1 MTVKNG
7 MVILTKKQLETKEHF
22 IYDYIKASNAADGSK
37 WDKNANVSF
46 KNISTLAN
54 DLNKDIMI
62 QINRHILAKQI
73 ENDWGTELS
82 KEYIRQ
88 LEKHEIYCHDE
99 SSLNP
104 YCASISMY
112 PFLIDGMTKLGGES
126 KAPKHLDSFCGSF
139 INLCFAISSQFAGA
153 LATVEFLLYFDHFAR
168 RDYGD
173 NYLETHTQRVNSS
186 LQHVVYSL
194 NQPAVARGYQCVRED
209 TTQLSTPE
217 GYKYLSELKV
227 GDECYVWKNNKI
239 SIEKIKKLNVYD
251 FDDELLQFKG
261 RNYQQTVTPN
271 HRVVYKKTNSNLYDI
286 KEAKDLFGHSKLSLP
301 IASELECREDF
312 PIKDDLLRL
321 CVVALTDGSIE
332 NKIVNNNLSGRL
344 IIYKS
349 KNRWGY
355 KEIPEM
361 LNNLNISFTQTDI
374 KTNQFGEMVQF
385 KLKTLD
391 SQVILRQIKHTKK
404 EIPFFFKL
412 LSKRQLDIVI
422 ETWSKIDGTQKST
435 TNCMLQC
442 DNDTIRDQ
450 LQELVFL
457 AGYGSEIYD
466 RNMTKLNSDEECIV
480 KYVKVFGRKNKRISE
495 YNKIKYT
502 GKVWC
507 PTTDAGVVVFR
518 EENKIPYIS
527 GNSIFWNIS
536 IFDEDYFNA
545 LFGDFVFPDNYEK
558 ASYEKVKIFQE
569 YFMKWFNKEREVSLL
584 TFPVVTAALL
594 SEDNKPKDEYFSK
607 FISNELAE
615 GNSFFIYQSD
625 SADSLSSCC
634 RLKNEFQEKPEFSF
648 SLGAGGISTGSIN
661 VITLNL
667 NRLFQDTNRYLEDEI
682 DKIHKYQI
690 SFRRLI
696 EKYEKGNLLSVYNSN
711 FISLDKQFLTIGLN
725 GIVEAAEYLGIVP
738 DNNEK
743 YKQFLKDVLET
754 IYNKNRRA
762 TKEYGYKFNTEFV
775 PAESLGV
782 KFSQWDKKKGYDNN
796 RDCYNSYFYRVED
809 EKLNIIDKFEL
820 HGKEITKYLDGG
832 SALHLNLEEHY
843 DADGYYKLIC
853 LAIQTGVSYF
863 TTNVKATCC
872 EDCFSINKKTLD
884 YCIKCG
890 SKNISHAT
898 RIIGY
903 LKKIKDFS
911 QERREEH
918 SKRFYH

>member
-62 QINRHILAKQI
+62 QINRHILSKQI
-73 ENDWGTELS
+73 ESDWGIELS

-168 RDYGD
+168 KDYGD
-173 NYLETHTQRVNSS
+173 NYLETYTQRVNSS

-194 NQPAVARGYQCVRED
+194 NQPAVARGYQ
-209 TTQLSTPE
+209 
-217 GYKYLSELKV
+217 
-227 GDECYVWKNNKI
+227 
-239 SIEKIKKLNVYD
+239 
-251 FDDELLQFKG
+251 
-261 RNYQQTVTPN
+261 
-271 HRVVYKKTNSNLYDI
+271 
-286 KEAKDLFGHSKLSLP
+286 
-301 IASELECREDF
+301 
-312 PIKDDLLRL
+312 
-321 CVVALTDGSIE
+321 
-332 NKIVNNNLSGRL
+332 
-344 IIYKS
+344 
-349 KNRWGY
+349 
-355 KEIPEM
+355 
-361 LNNLNISFTQTDI
+361 
-374 KTNQFGEMVQF
+374 
-385 KLKTLD
+385 
-391 SQVILRQIKHTKK
+391 
-404 EIPFFFKL
+404 
-412 LSKRQLDIVI
+412 
-422 ETWSKIDGTQKST
+422 
-435 TNCMLQC
+435 
-442 DNDTIRDQ
+442 
-450 LQELVFL
+450 
-457 AGYGSEIYD
+457 
-466 RNMTKLNSDEECIV
+466 
-480 KYVKVFGRKNKRISE
+480 
-495 YNKIKYT
+495 
-502 GKVWC
+502 
-507 PTTDAGVVVFR
+507 
-518 EENKIPYIS
+518 
-527 GNSIFWNIS
+527 SIFWNIS

-738 DNNEK
+738 NNNEK

-754 IYNKNRRA
+754 IYNKNRRS